1 MTADPAE
8 HGLVGLF
15 HGFEGHRAPRAE
27 EIDGAIATAMISI
40 DANVML
46 GLYRYPDEFS
56 AALLEALDSMVARV
70 FVTHQALVEFWRNRT
85 SALADRSRAKAEIEK
100 RLGHCERSVTDA
112 IETWAKQT
120 TLDESDLQQARIL
133 VTREFEVLRKLVADT
148 HRDDVESYPS
158 PGMDPIVRAL
168 EGLLDRRA
176 GPPLT
181 ATEYDAAVAEGGRRH
196 AKGEPPGYKEKTSEK
211 EHLPEGVSGD
221 YLVWSQSLAE
231 AKRRGSDLLII
242 TGDEKEDWYWRSKET
257 IIGPRTELA
266 KEFWD
271 ATGKRLY
278 LLTPIEFLR
287 RYQAQ
292 GGNVSDQVL
301 EEAEKQ
307 GAPTTA
313 LGHENEEEGAETA
326 RWTPEAV
333 SALLAALDI
342 EAPVQAAVIR
352 AAAANGGAVDRQQV
366 YQLGDYSEKR
376 MLRGFTRPVRRVS
389 RRLQEVGDLDL
400 WVQEMLRPR
409 YDYGVQANA
418 FEIPGEVVE
427 ILGEAAS

>member
-1 MTADPAE
+1 
-8 HGLVGLF
+8 
-15 HGFEGHRAPRAE
+15 
-27 EIDGAIATAMISI
+27 
-40 DANVML
+40 
-46 GLYRYPDEFS
+46 
-56 AALLEALDSMVARV
+56 MVARV

-85 SALADRSRAKAEIEK
+85 SALADRARAKAEVEK
-100 RLGHCERSVTDA
+100 RLGHSERSVTDA

-120 TLDESDLQQARIL
+120 TLDEGDLQQARIL
-133 VTREFEVLRKLVADT
+133 VTRQFEVLRRLVADT

-168 EGLLDRRA
+168 EGLLDGRA
-176 GPPLT
+176 GPPLPGI
-181 ATEYDAAVAEGGRRH
+181 EYRAAVDEGKRRH
-196 AKGEPPGYKEKTSEK
+196 AKGEPPGYKEKASEK

-221 YLVWSQSLAE
+221 YLVWSQSIAE

-257 IIGPRTELA
+257 VIGPRTELA

-271 ATGKRLY
+271 ATGRRLY

-307 GAPTTA
+307 AAPMTA
-313 LGHENEEEGAETA
+313 VSQKDEEQVVETA
-326 RWTPEAV
+326 TWTPGAV
-333 SALLAALDI
+333 QELLAALDV

-352 AAAANGGAVDRQQV
+352 AAAANGGVVDRHQV
-366 YQLGDYSEKR
+366 YQLGHYSENR
-376 MLRGFTRPVRRVS
+376 MLRGFTKPVRRVS

-400 WVQEMLRPR
+400 RVQEMLRPR

-418 FEIPGEVVE
+418 FEIPVEVVE
-427 ILGEAAS
+427 ILGRSANEKQKRA